1 MTWQPVIEEVSRLMQ
16 EFDKHEIDMSVQ
28 LDAYAAEQH
37 SQMPGIRVPETFTQP
52 PRPSTTEEQVV
63 GSESDDEQEHQEEPW
78 LFNIFQK

>member
-1 MTWQPVIEEVSRLMQ
+1 MQ

-28 LDAYAAEQH
+28 LDAYAAEQQRQTP
-37 SQMPGIRVPETFTQP
+37 SPKAPDTSTQP